1 MQGAIGKLSLDDLDG
16 AKVIGADGEKIGSVS
31 DVYYDVEGDEPLWAL
46 VSTGLF
52 GTRSSF
58 VPLVAA
64 EFRHGELLVP
74 FTKDRVEGAPNIDD
88 EGDLNRNEEAE
99 LARHYGMAWADVA
112 DGGDLHGAP
121 GQEGVAGVAGGDGGM
136 ATSDVDMSGAP
147 QSLDRS
153 EVDEGGFRPP
163 SQLARL
169 RRRLT
174 SD

>member
-31 DVYYDVEGDEPLWAL
+31 DVYYDAEGGEPQWAL

-58 VPLVAA
+58 VPLLGA
-64 EFRHGELLVP
+64 EWRHGELLVP
-74 FTKDRVEGAPNIDD
+74 FAKDQVQDAPNIDD

-99 LARHYGMAWADVA
+99 LARHYGMAWTDLAE
-112 DGGDLHGAP
+112 GGDLHGAP
-121 GQEGVAGVAGGDGGM
+121 GQDGVAGVAGADGGM
-136 ATSDVDMSGAP
+136 ATSDVDMSGRP
-147 QSLDRS
+147 QSLNRS
-153 EVDEGGFRPP
+153 EVDGGGFRPP

-174 SD
+174 SG